1 MLSLHKLLWN
11 QRFFVSMAIGRTGD
25 IPVANSDQQWLIG
38 IPLVGVETTCFLL
51 LQAAAERMLEATPE
65 ADLALA
71 GFPSSWEEPQMFGKP
86 KAVWVRCWY
95 WELGSWW
102 ISHFFFFAFLEV
114 EEFRY
119 FGDMFF
125 FYIFL

>member
-1 MLSLHKLLWN
+1 MLSLHKLLWKPAL
-11 QRFFVSMAIGRTGD
+11 FVSMAIVRTGD

-38 IPLVGVETTCFLL
+38 IPLVGVETTCFL

-86 KAVWVRCWY
+86 KSRWVAVVGIGS
-95 WELGSWW
+95 LGAGESA
-102 ISHFFFFAFLEV
+102 IFFFACLK
-114 EEFRY
+114 
-119 FGDMFF
+119 
-125 FYIFL
+125 